1 MHNICSLSRFCVIAI
16 MAVLA
21 LSLAPV
27 MSAHAAAND
36 KDGDG
41 FANNVDNC
49 PNDANADQLDTE
61 ADGKGD
67 VCDTDDDN
75 DGVLDADELLN
86 GSDPLLVDTDGDG
99 LSDLADPAPIDKL
112 GVLQE
117 IGGDGAGE
125 KWATALASGD
135 IDNDGIDDVLV
146 GMPYDRVYI
155 EVNGK
160 QVGLSRAGT
169 IRVYSGLDGQEI
181 IASRISGSVAN
192 QRLGAAIAVVPD
204 QDVDGKRDIVV
215 GEPLASVTTVVN
227 EKTVTLKGAGRV
239 TLYSGATGV
248 VIRTVAEGKKA
259 NDRFGSALAIGNING
274 AGSDDLIVGA
284 PMADIQTT
292 INSKLVTIANA
303 GQVTAFD
310 GISSAELYHRD
321 GTQKNARMGSALAVD
336 SDDRLL
342 VGEPFYDVLT
352 VVNSKNIVLANA
364 GRVQIFPGD
373 NDSDPAIFT
382 LEGTASNDWLGS
394 SLAALSVDVGSD
406 SQADWLVGVPRANIT
421 TFRSKPLIKSDA
433 GKVMLF
439 SGLSST
445 SLLTMAGTNA
455 ADRLGAAVASGDFDD
470 DGLPDL
476 VLGAPQFDV
485 STTVNTK
492 VVKLSNAG
500 RAMAYSGAAWLQ

>member
-1 MHNICSLSRFCVIAI
+1 
-16 MAVLA
+16 
-21 LSLAPV
+21 
-27 MSAHAAAND
+27 
-36 KDGDG
+36 
-41 FANNVDNC
+41 
-49 PNDANADQLDTE
+49 
-61 ADGKGD
+61 
-67 VCDTDDDN
+67 
-75 DGVLDADELLN
+75 
-86 GSDPLLVDTDGDG
+86 
-99 LSDLADPAPIDKL
+99 
-112 GVLQE
+112 
-117 IGGDGAGE
+117 
-125 KWATALASGD
+125 
-135 IDNDGIDDVLV
+135 
-146 GMPYDRVYI
+146 
-155 EVNGK
+155 
-160 QVGLSRAGT
+160 
-169 IRVYSGLDGQEI
+169 
-181 IASRISGSVAN
+181 
-192 QRLGAAIAVVPD
+192 
-204 QDVDGKRDIVV
+204 
-215 GEPLASVTTVVN
+215 
-227 EKTVTLKGAGRV
+227 
-239 TLYSGATGV
+239 
-248 VIRTVAEGKKA
+248 
-259 NDRFGSALAIGNING
+259 
-274 AGSDDLIVGA
+274 
-284 PMADIQTT
+284 
-292 INSKLVTIANA
+292 
-303 GQVTAFD
+303 VTAFD